1 MEKTNM
7 QHDKHQREDAKHD
20 TSTASTNDAIAGESY
35 VEDMRSRVESVQVK
49 TKINGLPRGVH
60 TPETSTPNGKDKR
73 LTAKMQLFASLLAKD
88 MTPKEAY
95 RKAYDCSRMSEA
107 SIGACANELMRDPRI
122 SMLMESLWQDTRTA
136 VIADAVSARRMV
148 MADLYKH
155 AKDDKANLGNRLKA
169 LELIGRAVGMFT
181 DKVESKVEEVSVDQ
195 LKRELESSLELLNN
209 TTMRTATH

>member
-1 MEKTNM
+1 M
-7 QHDKHQREDAKHD
+7 QHGKHQSEDTMHD
-20 TSTASTNDAIAGESY
+20 TSTASTNDAISGESY

-49 TKINGLPRGVH
+49 TKKNGLPVGVH
-60 TPETSTPNGKDKR
+60 TPETSTQSGKDKR

-107 SIGACANELMRDPRI
+107 SVQACANELMRDPRI
-122 SMLMESLWQDTRTA
+122 SMLMESLWQDTREA

-155 AKDDKANLGNRLKA
+155 AKDTNAQLGNRLKA

-195 LKRELESSLELLNN
+195 LKKELESSLELLSAPS
-209 TTMRTATH
+209 MRSATH

>member
-1 MEKTNM
+1 M

-20 TSTASTNDAIAGESY
+20 TSTTSTNDAISGESY

-49 TKINGLPRGVH
+49 TKKNGLPVGVH

-122 SMLMESLWQDTRTA
+122 
-136 VIADAVSARRMV
+136 
-148 MADLYKH
+148 K
-155 AKDDKANLGNRLKA
+155 
-169 LELIGRAVGMFT
+169 IGRAHV
-181 DKVESKVEEVSVDQ
+181 
-195 LKRELESSLELLNN
+195 
-209 TTMRTATH
+209 

>member
-1 MEKTNM
+1 MLF
-7 QHDKHQREDAKHD
+7 
-20 TSTASTNDAIAGESY
+20 
-35 VEDMRSRVESVQVK
+35 RS
-49 TKINGLPRGVH
+49 
-60 TPETSTPNGKDKR
+60 
-73 LTAKMQLFASLLAKD
+73 LTAKMRLFASLLAKD

-107 SIGACANELMRDPRI
+107 SVQACANELMRDPRI
-122 SMLMESLWQDTRTA
+122 SMLMESLWQDTREA

-155 AKDDKANLGNRLKA
+155 AKDANAQLGNRLKA

-195 LKRELESSLELLNN
+195 LKKELESSLELLSAPS
-209 TTMRTATH
+209 MRSATH